1 MKRYDLRNNK
11 KLIIDDFLKT
21 REQTSYEEYE
31 QSVSQILD
39 TVKNKGNAA
48 LIKYSEQFD
57 QVKLTQE
64 TLFVSEAEIKE
75 AYKQVDTDLIRVIKR
90 AYEKIYSYH
99 MKQKKYSWFDT
110 DAFGTMLGQ
119 KISPIERVGVYVPG
133 GTAVYPSSVL
143 MNVIPALVAGVADIT
158 MTTPMLKNGQINPTT
173 LVAADIC
180 GIKKILKVGGAQA
193 IGALAYGTQ
202 TIQKVDKIV
211 GPGNIYVALA
221 KKKVFGQVGIDS
233 VAGPSEILII
243 ADETAKAKYVAADML
258 SQAEHDV
265 LASSVL
271 VTTSAQL
278 ADDVS
283 RELEQQAKALSR
295 TQIMLESLKN
305 YGAIILVDSLEDAI
319 HISDQIAPEHLEI
332 CTKEPVMVMNKINHA
347 GAIFLGNYSPEPLGD
362 YMAGPNHVL
371 PTNATA
377 RFFSPLSVDD
387 FIKKSSI
394 IYYNEE
400 ALATLKEDIVTF
412 AENEALTAHANAIKV
427 RFLDE

>member
-233 VAGPSEILII
+233 IAGPSEILII

>member
-233 VAGPSEILII
+233 IAGPSEILII

-305 YGAIILVDSLEDAI
+305 YGAIILVNSLEDAI

>member
-57 QVKLTQE
+57 QIKLTQE

-233 VAGPSEILII
+233 IAGPSEILII

-271 VTTSAQL
+271 VTTSAKL

>member
-48 LIKYSEQFD
+48 LMKYSEQFD
-57 QVKLTQE
+57 HVKLTQE

-233 VAGPSEILII
+233 IAGPSEILII

-271 VTTSAQL
+271 VTTSAKL

-295 TQIMLESLKN
+295 IQIMLESLKN

>member
-233 VAGPSEILII
+233 IAGPSEILII

-271 VTTSAQL
+271 VTTSAKL

>member
-1 MKRYDLRNNK
+1 M
-11 KLIIDDFLKT
+11 
-21 REQTSYEEYE
+21 
-31 QSVSQILD
+31 
-39 TVKNKGNAA
+39 
-48 LIKYSEQFD
+48 
-57 QVKLTQE
+57 
-64 TLFVSEAEIKE
+64 
-75 AYKQVDTDLIRVIKR
+75 
-90 AYEKIYSYH
+90 
-99 MKQKKYSWFDT
+99 
-110 DAFGTMLGQ
+110 
-119 KISPIERVGVYVPG
+119 
-133 GTAVYPSSVL
+133 
-143 MNVIPALVAGVADIT
+143 
-158 MTTPMLKNGQINPTT
+158 
-173 LVAADIC
+173 
-180 GIKKILKVGGAQA
+180 
-193 IGALAYGTQ
+193 
-202 TIQKVDKIV
+202 

-233 VAGPSEILII
+233 IAGPSEILII

-271 VTTSAQL
+271 VTTSAKL

-377 RFFSPLSVDD
+377 RFFSLSVDD
-387 FIKKSSI
+387 LS
-394 IYYNEE
+394 
-400 ALATLKEDIVTF
+400 KE
-412 AENEALTAHANAIKV
+412 
-427 RFLDE
+427 

>member
-48 LIKYSEQFD
+48 LMKYSEQFD
-57 QVKLTQE
+57 HVKLTQE

-233 VAGPSEILII
+233 IAGPSEILII
-243 ADETAKAKYVAADML
+243 ADETAKAKYVAA
-258 SQAEHDV
+258 EHDV

-271 VTTSAQL
+271 VTTSAKL

-295 TQIMLESLKN
+295 IQIMLESLKN

>member
-48 LIKYSEQFD
+48 LMKYSEQFD

-233 VAGPSEILII
+233 IAGPSEILII

-271 VTTSAQL
+271 VTTSAKL

-295 TQIMLESLKN
+295 IQIMLESLKN